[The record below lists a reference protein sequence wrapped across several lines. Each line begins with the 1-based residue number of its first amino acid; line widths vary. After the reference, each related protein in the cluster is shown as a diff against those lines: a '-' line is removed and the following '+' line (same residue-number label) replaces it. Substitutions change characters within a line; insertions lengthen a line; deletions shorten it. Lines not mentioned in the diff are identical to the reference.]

1 MPGDPCGSE
10 LAHDEADMLAEE
22 ISRGSRP
29 SSFVLDTNLATPQ
42 IPRRSALAR
51 DLARSGSGIR

>member
-10 LAHDEADMLAEE
+10 LARDEADMFAGE
-22 ISRGSRP
+22 ISRDSQP

-42 IPRRSALAR
+42 IPCRSALAR
-51 DLARSGSGIR
+51 DLARSGS